1 MPMNLKRTRGFTLI
15 ELVTAVAIVG
25 ILAAIALP
33 AYSKYQIR
41 SNRAA
46 AEAFMLDIANRE
58 QQYLL
63 DQRTYKCGATPVQD
77 LMGVVPIPDKVAASY
92 TLTQPLPTCTAT
104 TFTLQAVPKAG
115 SIQVGDGNL
124 TLDQDGVKSPIAK
137 W

>member
-1 MPMNLKRTRGFTLI
+1 
-15 ELVTAVAIVG
+15 
-25 ILAAIALP
+25 
-33 AYSKYQIR
+33 
-41 SNRAA
+41 
-46 AEAFMLDIANRE
+46 
-58 QQYLL
+58 
-63 DQRTYKCGATPVQD
+63 
-77 LMGVVPIPDKVAASY
+77 MGVVPIPDKVAASY